1 MVVPAASFLYQPLT
15 LQGSSADEPEV
26 DPCEDDPG
34 LACLGLLF
42 GIGEFAEAGG
52 DVLGLFLAATGV
64 VLRGLIV
71 LAFALLL
78 AGVVA
83 LSIAPRRATPRGT
96 G

>member
-1 MVVPAASFLYQPLT
+1 VVVPAASFLYQPLT
-15 LQGSSADEPEV
+15 LQGGPADEPEV
-26 DPCEDDPG
+26 DPCEEDPG

-42 GIGEFAEAGG
+42 GIGDFAEAGG

-64 VLRGLIV
+64 ALRGLIF

-83 LSIAPRRATPRGT
+83 LSIAPRRATNVET